1 MRIGQMAVR
10 RVLVCNKS
18 RALTRARDKHTP
30 NLSGPGKRIKQE
42 AFRARRFAANT
53 PCEWPRLSPE
63 ESLLF
68 FNSFFLTGFLRDGL
82 GRVALVCSR
91 AASWRPVRLKLP
103 TISTDLAIRRA
114 LVLIQVN

>member
-42 AFRARRFAANT
+42 AFRARHFAAST
-53 PCEWPRLSPE
+53 PGETVAFYPRTKI
-63 ESLLF
+63 F
-68 FNSFFLTGFLRDGL
+68 CFLTRSSW
-82 GRVALVCSR
+82 LVSYETDWVVLLWSVR
-91 AASWRPVRLKLP
+91 A
-103 TISTDLAIRRA
+103 RRHGA
-114 LVLIQVN
+114 RID

>member
-42 AFRARRFAANT
+42 AFRARHFAASP
-53 PCEWPRLSPE
+53 PCETGAFIPGRK
-63 ESLLF
+63 
-68 FNSFFLTGFLRDGL
+68 SFVF
-82 GRVALVCSR
+82 
-91 AASWRPVRLKLP
+91 
-103 TISTDLAIRRA
+103 
-114 LVLIQVN
+114 